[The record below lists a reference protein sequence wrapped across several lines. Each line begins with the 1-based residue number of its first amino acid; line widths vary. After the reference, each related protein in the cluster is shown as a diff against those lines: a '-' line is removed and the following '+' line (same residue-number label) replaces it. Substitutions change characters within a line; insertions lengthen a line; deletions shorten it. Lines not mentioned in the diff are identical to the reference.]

1 MIKAA
6 SGESQFHA
14 IVRGIATALDMKSAK
29 RYGHEVKVVI
39 ETDAVD
45 GRGVSLRLS
54 AGKERHADT
63 QWSWLQGVFHRREAT
78 TREIPGISNE
88 ADLMTNS

>member
-54 AGKERHADT
+54 AGRSAT
-63 QWSWLQGVFHRREAT
+63 QTPVVVAAGSFPQAG
-78 TREIPGISNE
+78 S
-88 ADLMTNS
+88 DNSGNPRNQQ